1 MEEQVWVFD
10 KATISANIFIV
21 DLRFTHVAFVLDFD
35 EIDLNDE
42 ATDLDDMSNDVVW
55 GYGFDQLDSIV
66 GSKIIDLL
74 FYSADK
80 FEVGPKQLQ
89 LHVDIKVIRNL
100 SESISHQNYMI
111 LQNMLF

>member
-42 ATDLDDMSNDVVW
+42 ATDLDDMSNDVV
-55 GYGFDQLDSIV
+55 
-66 GSKIIDLL
+66 
-74 FYSADK
+74 
-80 FEVGPKQLQ
+80 
-89 LHVDIKVIRNL
+89 
-100 SESISHQNYMI
+100 
-111 LQNMLF
+111 

>member
-1 MEEQVWVFD
+1 MEEEVWVFD
-10 KATISANIFIV
+10 KATISTNIFIV

-55 GYGFDQLDSIV
+55 GYGFNQLDSIV
-66 GSKIIDLL
+66 GSKIIDLF
-74 FYSADK
+74 FYTADQ

-89 LHVDIKVIRNL
+89 LYVDIKVIRNL